1 MQMKDVFVPDKN
13 RLEYATDFFTG
24 TVAVLKTSR
33 LVVAWMSMA
42 NAVGAYEE
50 CLRYC
55 MKRH

>member
-1 MQMKDVFVPDKN
+1 MKDVFVPDKN

-55 MKRH
+55 MKRY